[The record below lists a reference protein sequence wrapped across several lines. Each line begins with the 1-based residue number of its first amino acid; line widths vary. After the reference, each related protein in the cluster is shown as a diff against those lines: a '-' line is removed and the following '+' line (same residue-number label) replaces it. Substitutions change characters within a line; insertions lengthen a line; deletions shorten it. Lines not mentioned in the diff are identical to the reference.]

1 MTYAHPVSESV
12 THSLIFCEFVKQVW
26 DMWED
31 YPVNLT
37 IVSMDV
43 SDIAMRILVE
53 GTSQHLEDFFMT
65 AWSIWNRCSALVISN
80 KGIRDLLGS
89 FRS

>member
-1 MTYAHPVSESV
+1 MSYAHPVSESI
-12 THSLIFCEFVKQVW
+12 THSLIFCEFARQVW

-37 IVSMDV
+37 AVSMDV

-53 GTSQHLEDFFMT
+53 GTSQHLEVFFMT
-65 AWSIWNRCSALVISN
+65 GLVYLVQQVPKS
-80 KGIRDLLGS
+80 L
-89 FRS
+89 